1 LVTLNL
7 IMTLSVGQ
15 RLHIARE
22 SKGLTLQ
29 DVSHQTR
36 IPVARLRDLED
47 DTYTTF
53 GSLTYAR
60 TFLKDYSGLMG
71 VDAHE
76 VLEEMHAPPLGGA
89 NSYKYLVQNYGT
101 WTRKRS
107 SSATHVRTPI
117 MAKSGSMGLV
127 AALCGAVLLVG
138 MGVLLGATLV
148 NHKTPAPA
156 PAYAEEVRAASPA
169 PLPETQSIP
178 FTGAAQVPSA
188 PEPTVALTVGG
199 DKTNKTP
206 EQTPPPKKLK
216 LAPGEI
222 PKALPVIEPKSS
234 KAQRQ

>member
-1 LVTLNL
+1 
-7 IMTLSVGQ
+7 MTLTVGQ

-29 DVSHQTR
+29 DVSHTTR
-36 IPVARLRDLED
+36 IPVPRLRDLEE

-60 TFLKDYSGLMG
+60 TFLKDYSDLMG

-76 VLEEMHAPPLGGA
+76 VLEEMHAQPLGGA
-89 NSYKYLVQNYGT
+89 DSYKYLVQNYGT

-107 SSATHVRTPI
+107 SSAGYVRSPM
-117 MAKSGSMGLV
+117 MAKSGSMGL
-127 AALCGAVLLVG
+127 AAILSGAVLLIG
-138 MGVLLGATLV
+138 MGVLLGATFV
-148 NHKTPAPA
+148 NHKAPAPA
-156 PAYAEEVRAASPA
+156 PALTEEVRAASPA
-169 PLPETQSIP
+169 PLPETQSVP
-178 FTGAAQVPSA
+178 FAGAAQVPST
-188 PEPTVALTVGG
+188 PEPTVALTVGNSKA
-199 DKTNKTP
+199 DKAV

-234 KAQRQ
+234 KTR